1 MKKFSINCDFNGQKS
16 PVTFY
21 IGIPEIEHHPLHFQ
35 ADWLSKQRGGNVP
48 GDIMEA
54 IEDLHMIAKK
64 NNVLLED
71 LCVYALQELEEQITQ
86 DLEDEQ

>member
-1 MKKFSINCDFNGQKS
+1 MKRFNINCDFNGQKF

-21 IGIPEIEHHPLHFQ
+21 IGIPEHSHHPIHFQ

-48 GDIMEA
+48 GDVMDA
-54 IEDLHMIAKK
+54 MSDLQEVAKK

-71 LCVYALQELEEQITQ
+71 LCVYALQELEKEL
-86 DLEDEQ
+86 DNSENE